1 MPRTLERRAKAATL
15 EELEARLGHR
25 FRDRAWLVQALT
37 HRSHRPPEGGDVADN
52 ERLEFLGDAIL
63 GFIVSD
69 VLCRRLPQ
77 LSEGQLSRIR
87 ANLVNRRSLGLLAKR
102 LEVGLYLRLGPGE
115 EKTGGREKQAILS
128 NAVEALVAA
137 LYLDG
142 GLEPVRQFLEN
153 YLLVDLERRKLG
165 PLARADYKS
174 LLQERLQA
182 RRLPAAHYEL
192 VETRGPDHRKRFTI
206 ELWVGEKRLAR
217 GGGASKK
224 AAEQQAARRALRQ
237 GLSDEEA

>member
-15 EELEARLGHR
+15 EELEARLGHH
-25 FRDRAWLVQALT
+25 FHDRAWLVQALT
-37 HRSHRPPEGGDVADN
+37 HRSHRPPEGGDMPDN

-69 VLCRRLPQ
+69 ALCRRLPH

-142 GLEPVRQFLEN
+142 GLEPVRQFLES